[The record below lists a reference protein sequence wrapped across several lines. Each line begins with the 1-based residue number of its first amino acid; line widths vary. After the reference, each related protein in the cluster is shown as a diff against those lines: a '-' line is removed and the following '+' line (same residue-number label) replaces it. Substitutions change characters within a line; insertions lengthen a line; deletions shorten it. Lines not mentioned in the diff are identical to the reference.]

1 MPSKKHAE
9 LPPSSAERWKNCP
22 GSVTL
27 SKQFPQDTT
36 STYAEEGTHAHS
48 VAELRLR
55 YVNGEINSSNFRR
68 RGAPDRAAL

>member
-1 MPSKKHAE
+1 MPAKTHAE

-36 STYAEEGTHAHS
+36 SAYAEEGTQAHA
-48 VAELRLR
+48 VAELKLR
-55 YVNGEINSSNFRR
+55 HANGEIN
-68 RGAPDRAAL
+68 GANYSRKLNKLKKGE